1 MPVLKRRNRVVNF
14 RMSEEE
20 YKNLEQFC
28 ISRGAR
34 SISEIARSAVF
45 ELIDGEEE
53 SANFGSAAERMRAL
67 QQRVKQLDGE
77 VKRLAR
83 LVEGSLSPDSPPN
96 PA

>member
-1 MPVLKRRNRVVNF
+1 MPVFKRRNRVVNF

-34 SISEIARSAVF
+34 SISEIARSAVC
-45 ELIDGEEE
+45 ELIDCEGE

-83 LVEGSLSPDSPPN
+83 LVEGSLSPGSPAN